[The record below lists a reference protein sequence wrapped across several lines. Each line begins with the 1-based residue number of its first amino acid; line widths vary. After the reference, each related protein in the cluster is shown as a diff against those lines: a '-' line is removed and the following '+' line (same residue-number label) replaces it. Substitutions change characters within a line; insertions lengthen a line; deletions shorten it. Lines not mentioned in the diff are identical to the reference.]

1 MMIVLLESKPIKGL
15 VDTEADATSIYLND
29 AKAFPHWKL
38 KDGPTITGIKG
49 DSTSKTTTN
58 PVNWKDLDGNQRH
71 FCPIVSDTPCTLW
84 GWNLLEIMGTVLTT
98 DDQAFYKNIM
108 TQDITG

>member
-15 VDTEADATSIYLND
+15 VDTEADATSICLND

-71 FCPIVSDTPCTLW
+71 FCPHCVRYTLHPV
-84 GWNLLEIMGTVLTT
+84 GLEPVGNNRHCP
-98 DDQAFYKNIM
+98 DN
-108 TQDITG
+108 